1 MKIRNPYRNLPHW
14 FRGNTHTHSTLSD
27 GDWPPE
33 RVIAYYQERG
43 YHFLAMTDHEVF
55 TDLNRFATRDFLALS
70 SGEVTVRGREHIVG
84 LNLKRPV
91 DPLTHHQAVID
102 AIADQ
107 GGLAILAH
115 PNWSHLSVERC
126 LALHGYVAIEIANTV
141 CHFLEYN
148 GYALQHW
155 DELLKQGVKTWGI
168 AADDAHRIPY
178 QGAKAWVTVNAEH
191 LTAEDILESIRAGN
205 FYASTGPEFHGF
217 DVSGNTIEVR
227 CSPAIEIRFLT
238 GDMNPALR
246 VRGEGVTQAEYTPR
260 AGDPYVR
267 VEITDEK
274 LESAWSQP
282 FFIDPD
288 WRP

>member
-1 MKIRNPYRNLPHW
+1 MKI
-14 FRGNTHTHSTLSD
+14 
-27 GDWPPE
+27 
-33 RVIAYYQERG
+33 
-43 YHFLAMTDHEVF
+43 
-55 TDLNRFATRDFLALS
+55 
-70 SGEVTVRGREHIVG
+70 
-84 LNLKRPV
+84 
-91 DPLTHHQAVID
+91 
-102 AIADQ
+102 
-107 GGLAILAH
+107 
-115 PNWSHLSVERC
+115 
-126 LALHGYVAIEIANTV
+126 
-141 CHFLEYN
+141 
-148 GYALQHW
+148 
-155 DELLKQGVKTWGI
+155 WGI

>member
-1 MKIRNPYRNLPHW
+1 MKIRSPYKNLSRW
-14 FRGNTHTHSTLSD
+14 FRGNIHTHSTLSD
-27 GDWPPE
+27 GGWPLE

-55 TDLNRFATRDFLALS
+55 TDLSRFTTQDFLGLS
-70 SGEVTVRGREHIVG
+70 SGEVTVRGRDHIVG
-84 LNLKRPV
+84 LNLKGRV
-91 DPLTHHQAVID
+91 NSATHHQAVID
-102 AIADQ
+102 AITDQ
-107 GGLAILAH
+107 GGLAVLAH
-115 PNWSHLSVERC
+115 PNWSHMSVERC
-126 LALHGYVAIEIANTV
+126 LALHGYTSIEIANAI
-141 CHFLEYN
+141 CHLLEYN

-155 DELLKQGVKTWGI
+155 DELLKQGVKTWGV
-168 AADDAHRIPY
+168 AVDDAHRMPY
-178 QGAKAWVTVNAEH
+178 EGARAWIVVNAER
-191 LTAEDILESIRAGN
+191 LTAADIVENIRTGN

-217 DVSGNTIEVR
+217 AVSGNTIQVR

-238 GDMNPALR
+238 GDLNAAFR
-246 VRGEGVTQAEYTPR
+246 VKGDGVTQAEYTPR

-274 LESAWSQP
+274 LQSAWSQP